1 MKKAVVK
8 DYVMITIG
16 IILVAISVEY
26 FFAPNDLAAG
36 GITGLAIVINKFI
49 PSIGIGV
56 LTLVLN
62 VILFAVAFMFIGGN
76 FGGRTIYASLLLS
89 VFMWIIEKFFNP
101 FALTQ
106 DLVIATI
113 FGTIISAIG
122 MAIVFNSNSSTGGT
136 DIIAKLMNKYIHIDI
151 GKSVLIVDFLITF
164 AAALVFGLTL
174 GFYAMLSVI
183 LLGILID
190 KMIEGFNV
198 AKQIII
204 ISEHSEKIS
213 RFIMQELGRGCTCI
227 KGFGGYT
234 KKEKFVIYTVLG
246 RNEFIKL
253 KNHIREVDKDAF
265 ITVGEAHEV
274 FGEGF
279 KINEN

>member
-49 PSIGIGV
+49 PAIGIGV

-122 MAIVFNSNSSTGGT
+122 MAIVFNSRSS
-136 DIIAKLMNKYIHIDI
+136 
-151 GKSVLIVDFLITF
+151 S
-164 AAALVFGLTL
+164 
-174 GFYAMLSVI
+174 
-183 LLGILID
+183 
-190 KMIEGFNV
+190 
-198 AKQIII
+198 
-204 ISEHSEKIS
+204 
-213 RFIMQELGRGCTCI
+213 
-227 KGFGGYT
+227 
-234 KKEKFVIYTVLG
+234 
-246 RNEFIKL
+246 
-253 KNHIREVDKDAF
+253 
-265 ITVGEAHEV
+265 
-274 FGEGF
+274 
-279 KINEN
+279 